1 MYVLCS
7 RLAPLECPTCGQ
19 FLSYL
24 EKLTESEQTIH
35 DLKQLINELEE
46 GCVMKVDPEDVNCV
60 LNVGE
65 VHRTFP
71 NMNFLLTSS
80 RTICYCDV
88 RELCLQACVC
98 VL

>member
-1 MYVLCS
+1 MKVSCS
-7 RLAPLECPTCGQ
+7 HLASLECPTCGQ

-35 DLKQLINELEE
+35 DLKQRINELEE
-46 GCVMKVDPEDVNCV
+46 GCITTVNLEDLSCA

-65 VHRTFP
+65 VLRTIP
-71 NMNFLLTSS
+71 NRNFLLTSS

>member
-1 MYVLCS
+1 MKVSCS
-7 RLAPLECPTCGQ
+7 HLASLECPTCGQ

-24 EKLTESEQTIH
+24 EKLSESEQTIR
-35 DLKQLINELEE
+35 DLKQRVNELEE
-46 GCVMKVDPEDVNCV
+46 GCFKTVDLADLNCA

-65 VHRTFP
+65 VRRTYL
-71 NMNFLLTSS
+71 NRNFLLTSS